1 MRKMSEITPNENLK
15 NLLTRKDFLKCFG
28 KEPEAFLKH
37 IEENLVLTQTKK
49 SGLYVKSF
57 DEFLEKS

>member
-15 NLLTRKDFLKCFG
+15 NLLNRQDFIECFG
-28 KEPEAFLKH
+28 KEPDGFLKH
-37 IEENLVLTQTKK
+37 IKENLGLTQTKK